1 MKKVVSGDIVFTP
14 SGGAYDRAR
23 VVLGRAYRLRYGRL
37 EPIQSKVEVVYES
50 VFSDLSDAP
59 GSIIEEETTGLTQP
73 SEIANVIPLGGI
85 DSIFQ
90 GSEFVQI
97 GTDTT
102 PVGGIPSPT
111 ILTPIVPSMFGPSVS
126 IPRGMPELG
135 PRSEFVDI
143 GGTTVPVQPV
153 FQFIG
158 GFGTIETQ
166 RGSGSSI
173 PDVANPPRT
182 NLDVPLVDTEG
193 FEAQGALEAGDASLP
208 EVYLPP
214 YILNLNKDD
223 YFSEQISFSPR
234 LSVHKNDQKDGEW
247 DVYNCRLKIPGLMG
261 LVEQTGR
268 STRDI
273 LGRLVEFE
281 NISPFV
287 VYLLGIKGIIEE
299 AVASN
304 KAFLDYQFDF
314 SLMDVDDS
322 EISDLTITPR
332 YHFYDAQVEKN
343 MQGWNKEPAVPNFYF
358 MGKESGGFSLKN
370 IDYVGARGTEFS
382 SIMVVSSQEEM
393 KSVNNYFT
401 FREAVPYGVEIES
414 DCEYSRFSRLLGEQK
429 LLKQFGMNLASPN
442 RGLTYFCDRRNVA
455 IGSGNAGMLYSAD
468 TFKTQ
473 RWLEALYDKDAHLYT
488 TEQAGATAFS
498 LLPYQEQRGVEQ
510 NKTLRSGQAKNV
522 LLSLEKDLMQD
533 TRGLM
538 GCLENDNA
546 RRERIGFQV
555 NKTKTGIVQKLF
567 GLSASE
573 SPSRMLLFDSQLFYG
588 QPYTYEALGIYHVF
602 ANQYHY
608 SEMSDRPVFD
618 VEKLELFFSIKM
630 KPSAVAVVLPNFAK
644 MVKIVSAL
652 PLPPTVR
659 VEQYRDINSDKADVL
674 FLFKNTTDTTEGDF
688 VQISSTDSVFA
699 NFVRGSFEPGK
710 VPFGND
716 DPIVKI
722 EASKLNMAPT
732 SWNDFEAGEKTEIT
746 NVQTVGDKTTILDS
760 NSFLDK
766 IDLDKDFYYVFRQ
779 IDIHGMVSNP
789 TNVFQI
795 RATKTGSRYR
805 IICRDWEMEEF
816 LAAQKPKTHEFKTA
830 RRFVCVLPNE
840 EWMKHQTGFSKQYR
854 LRLVSTQSKRVVSVD
869 FEVKMAASRETY

>member
-1 MKKVVSGDIVFTP
+1 MKKVVSGDIVFTLL
-14 SGGAYDRAR
+14 GGSYDKARA
-23 VVLGRAYRLRYGRL
+23 VLGLAYRLRGERL
-37 EPIQSKVEVVYES
+37 EKIRSKVDVVSENVLS
-50 VFSDLSDAP
+50 GLFDVTDSDAAERIGTP
-59 GSIIEEETTGLTQP
+59 RQE
-73 SEIANVIPLGGI
+73 SEISNIIPSGGI
-85 DSIFQ
+85 ETESSTFI
-90 GSEFVQI
+90 QI
-97 GTDTT
+97 GDDTIPTGEDTT
-102 PVGGIPSPT
+102 SPVPPVVPLYRTGVSVDVPKGRPT
-111 ILTPIVPSMFGPSVS
+111 S
-126 IPRGMPELG
+126 G
-135 PRSEFVDI
+135 PRSEFVNI

-153 FQFIG
+153 DQFVRS
-158 GFGTIETQ
+158 FGTVQ
-166 RGSGSSI
+166 ASSSSRASSSGAESS
-173 PDVANPPRT
+173 ART
-182 NLDVPLVDTEG
+182 NLSVPSVDQGEI
-193 FEAQGALEAGDASLP
+193 ERVGALEAGDSGFP
-208 EVYLPP
+208 EAYLPP
-214 YILNLNKDD
+214 YILDGNEYDL
-223 YFSEQISFSPR
+223 FSEQISFRPR
-234 LSVHKNDQKDGEW
+234 LSIHKSNQKDGEL
-247 DVYNCRLKIPGLMG
+247 DIYNCRLKIPGLMD

-273 LGRLVEFE
+273 LVRLEEFE
-281 NISPFV
+281 TISPFV
-287 VYLLGIKGIIEE
+287 VYLLGIKGVIEE
-299 AVASN
+299 VIAAN
-304 KAFLDYQFDF
+304 KSFLDYQFDF
-314 SLMDVDDS
+314 SLMDVDDP
-322 EISDLTITPR
+322 EISDLTITPK

-382 SIMVVSSQEEM
+382 SVMVVSSQEEM

-401 FREAVPYGVEIES
+401 FKESVPFGVEIES

-473 RWLEALYDKDAHLYT
+473 RWLEALYDKEAHLYT
-488 TEQAGATAFS
+488 TEQASATVFS
-498 LLPYQEQRGVEQ
+498 LLPIQEQRGVEQ

-555 NKTKTGIVQKLF
+555 NKIKTGIVQKLF

-608 SEMSDRPVFD
+608 SGMSDRPVFD

-644 MVKIVSAL
+644 RVKIVSAL

-722 EASKLNMAPT
+722 EAYKLNMAPT
-732 SWNDFEAGEKTEIT
+732 SWNDFEAGEKTEIS

-766 IDLDKDFYYVFRQ
+766 IELDKDFYYVFRQ